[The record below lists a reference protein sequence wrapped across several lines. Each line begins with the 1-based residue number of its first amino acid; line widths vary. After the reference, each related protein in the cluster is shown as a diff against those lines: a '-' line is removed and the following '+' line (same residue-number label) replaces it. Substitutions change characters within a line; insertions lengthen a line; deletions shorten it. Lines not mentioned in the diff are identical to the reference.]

1 MIKKHMILPAALLGF
16 FCFCLV
22 LSSPSISKASP
33 AEEAKA
39 LLESRIDKVINLL
52 KEPAFTNPALRS
64 GQIDKINGEI
74 LSIFDFE
81 EFSERTI
88 GKRWN
93 SFTDT
98 QKKDFMDAFDNLLT
112 ATYLEKM
119 DTYDG
124 QSVSYTGTRTSKDNK
139 KVEIQTNVNSANKAI
154 PVFYQMIAKNN
165 TWVVYDVRIEG
176 MSLVENYRSQ
186 FSEIFKSGGNIE
198 DLIVRVR
205 TLAKEMQSKNRSQQK

>member
-1 MIKKHMILPAALLGF
+1 MIKKHIVLPAALLGL

-22 LSSPSISKASP
+22 LSSPAISRASP

-39 LLESRIDKVINLL
+39 LLESRIDKVITLL

-64 GQIDKINGEI
+64 GQIDKINAEI

-81 EFSERTI
+81 EFSKRTI

-93 SFTDT
+93 SFTDK
-98 QKKDFMDAFDNLLT
+98 QKNDFMEAFDNLLT

-124 QSVSYTGTRTSKDNK
+124 QSVSYTGTRTSKDNT
-139 KVEIQTNVNSANKAI
+139 KVEIQTNVNSANKEI

-186 FSEIFKSGGNIE
+186 FSEIFKSGGSIE
-198 DLIVRVR
+198 DLIERVR
-205 TLAKEMQSKNRSQQK
+205 ALAKEMQTKNQSQ

>member
-1 MIKKHMILPAALLGF
+1 
-16 FCFCLV
+16 
-22 LSSPSISKASP
+22 
-33 AEEAKA
+33 
-39 LLESRIDKVINLL
+39 
-52 KEPAFTNPALRS
+52 
-64 GQIDKINGEI
+64 
-74 LSIFDFE
+74 
-81 EFSERTI
+81 
-88 GKRWN
+88 
-93 SFTDT
+93 
-98 QKKDFMDAFDNLLT
+98 
-112 ATYLEKM
+112 M

-124 QSVSYTGTRTSKDNK
+124 QSVSYTGTRTSKDNT

>member
-1 MIKKHMILPAALLGF
+1 MIKKHMLLPAALLSF

-22 LSSPSISKASP
+22 LSSPAISKASP

-93 SFTDT
+93 SFTNT
-98 QKKDFMDAFDNLLT
+98 QKKDFMDYSHLSGENGHL
-112 ATYLEKM
+112 
-119 DTYDG
+119 
-124 QSVSYTGTRTSKDNK
+124 RR
-139 KVEIQTNVNSANKAI
+139 
-154 PVFYQMIAKNN
+154 AKR
-165 TWVVYDVRIEG
+165 V
-176 MSLVENYRSQ
+176 LYRNPHEQ
-186 FSEIFKSGGNIE
+186 G
-198 DLIVRVR
+198 
-205 TLAKEMQSKNRSQQK
+205 